1 MEGIPALA
9 SDINESVAG
18 GQGDHAGSQDE
29 QPDQDVQPDGQ
40 ASSNKA
46 GSKMEDKP
54 EEQLDED
61 LKDIDADLAKSTLT
75 KDQKIAF

>member
-1 MEGIPALA
+1 
-9 SDINESVAG
+9 
-18 GQGDHAGSQDE
+18 
-29 QPDQDVQPDGQ
+29 
-40 ASSNKA
+40 
-46 GSKMEDKP
+46 MEDKP